1 VEGHKITNVL
11 LILKVCYVIFWYAGK
26 NIMGT
31 FLWVLE
37 GGSTF
42 NSKIDLPCAQD
53 NLGVK
58 KVMVPL
64 KTLEKDY

>member
-11 LILKVCYVIFWYAGK
+11 LILKDCYAIFWYAGK
-26 NIMGT
+26 NTMGN
-31 FLWVLE
+31 FLWFFE

-42 NSKIDLPCAQD
+42 NSKIVLPCTQD

-58 KVMVPL
+58 KVLAPS